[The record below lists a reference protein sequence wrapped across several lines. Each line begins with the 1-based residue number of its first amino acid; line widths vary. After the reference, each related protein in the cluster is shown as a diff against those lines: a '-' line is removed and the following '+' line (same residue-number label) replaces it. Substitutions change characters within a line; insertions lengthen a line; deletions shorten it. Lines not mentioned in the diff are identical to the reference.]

1 MPTEDHRINTEH
13 LLENLASR
21 VERVRLE
28 HLAELVRQ
36 GALDRDIFQAVVK
49 GKVYFL
55 ADAATSELADQFAVR
70 YKCDLEVFSQRSA
83 FEEAIRN
90 RLPEAVV
97 LGATEQWEGVVTVLP
112 ELLVAALGAEPPAV
126 VLITNDAQLASA
138 FEVVT
143 YPAAEVISPEDG
155 PEGLLE
161 ALARHIEVERTGAE
175 LRTDEAVK
183 ERIGLDKARAIQDR
197 LLPQDVPKLPWL
209 DLAAFYAPCQE
220 VGGDYYDFIPQPD
233 GGLGVVCADVSG
245 KGVGAAMVMVMF
257 RSLLRL
263 AASRGLQPEEVLRV
277 TNKLVTRDMLRGMFV
292 TALYLTV
299 KPGRLVMANAGHL
312 PPIVVRRGSQRA
324 RLARANGLAVGL
336 VEGAQFAKAVRPRA
350 IRVGSADMVCLYTDG
365 VVEARNADGQ
375 EFGTRRLAR
384 ALCSGAAT
392 AQEAVDAVVAAL
404 DAFTEGAP
412 QHDDTTLVVL
422 RLTGQS

>member
-1 MPTEDHRINTEH
+1 MPTEDHKINTEH
-13 LLENLASR
+13 LLENLATR

-36 GALDRDIFQAVVK
+36 GALDRDIFQAVVE

-70 YKCDLEVFSQRSA
+70 YKCDLEVFSERPA
-83 FEEAIRN
+83 FEEAVRN
-90 RLPEAVV
+90 RLPQAVV
-97 LGATEQWEGVVTVLP
+97 LGAAEQWEGVVTLLP

-126 VLITNDAQLASA
+126 VLVTSDGQLASA

-143 YPAAEVISPEDG
+143 YPAAEVISPTDG

-161 ALARHIEVERTGAE
+161 ALSRHLEVERTGAE

-197 LLPQDVPKLPWL
+197 LLPQEVPEVPWL

-220 VGGDYYDFIPQPD
+220 VGGDYYDFIPQPG

-292 TALYLTV
+292 TALYVTV
-299 KPGRLVMANAGHL
+299 EPGRLVMANAGHL
-312 PPIVVRRGSQRA
+312 PPVVVRSGSRRA
-324 RLARANGLAVGL
+324 HAARANGLAVGL
-336 VEGAQFAKAVRPRA
+336 VEGERFAKAVRPLTLRL
-350 IRVGSADMVCLYTDG
+350 GQGDMVCLYTDG
-365 VVEARNADGQ
+365 VVEARRPDGE

-404 DAFTEGAP
+404 GDFTKGAP
-412 QHDDTTLVVL
+412 QHDDTTIVVL
-422 RLTGQS
+422 RLTGEP